1 MRTPVLKMAQKGFD
15 IKQSPG
21 KLTIDST
28 KNQFKVIA
36 HGSEVFSLNAGN
48 NYSWTKTITHD
59 LGYKPLAICYAYCSQ
74 MKGDG
79 SGMEKLEKFVLTP
92 YSIFLATTPMT
103 ACFIAS
109 TERTNTQ
116 VKFKFYQDIGWK
128 TPGEDPQFYTLS
140 NMKMRYFVFIDRE
153 G

>member
-1 MRTPVLKMAQKGFD
+1 MAVPVLKTAQKGFD
-15 IKQSPG
+15 IKVNPD

-59 LGYKPLAICYAYCSQ
+59 LGYKPLAMCYAYCSQ

-79 SGMEKLEKFVLTP
+79 SGMEKLEKFVLVP
-92 YSIFLATTPMT
+92 YSILMGTYPMT
-103 ACFIAS
+103 ACLIAS
-109 TERTNTQ
+109 IERTNTQ
-116 VKFKFYQDIGWK
+116 VKFKFYEDTDWK
-128 TPGEDPQFYTLS
+128 YPGENPQFYALS

-153 G
+153 